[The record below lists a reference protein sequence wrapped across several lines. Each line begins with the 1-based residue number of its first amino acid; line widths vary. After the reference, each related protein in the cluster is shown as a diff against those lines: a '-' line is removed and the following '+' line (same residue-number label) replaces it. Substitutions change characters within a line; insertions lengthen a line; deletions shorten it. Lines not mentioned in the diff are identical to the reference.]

1 MRNGIGCPAAVSTG
15 ESLRACSAEQNRLMT
30 NAPDFETLVA
40 TRRSIRG
47 YKPDPIPQELMAEII
62 EIAKRAP
69 SSMNTQPWNFHAV
82 TGAPLELI
90 REGNTERMMAGA
102 AVDREIKM
110 ADHGYQ
116 GVHRDRQVEIAIQLF
131 EAMGIERDD
140 KARRQDWVMRGF
152 RQFDAPVSVV
162 VTIDREL
169 ADDTV
174 AHFDCGA
181 ATYGLVLA
189 ATSKGLGC
197 VINGQGIMQSSVVR
211 EHANIP
217 EDEVIMTCVAMGYPN
232 TDFVANDVV
241 SRRAPNEDVVN
252 FVGFDD

>member
-1 MRNGIGCPAAVSTG
+1 M
-15 ESLRACSAEQNRLMT
+15 
-30 NAPDFETLVA
+30 DFEALVA
-40 TRRSIRG
+40 ARRSTRG
-47 YKPDPIPQELMAEII
+47 FTRQPVSRELMAEII
-62 EIAKRAP
+62 GIAKRAP
-69 SSMNTQPWNFHAV
+69 SSMNTQPWNFHAI
-82 TGAPLELI
+82 TGEPLERI
-90 REGNTERMMAGA
+90 RQGNTERMLAGA
-102 AVDREIKM
+102 SVDREIRM
-110 ADHGYQ
+110 SGHGYQ
-116 GVHRDRQVEIAIQLF
+116 GVHRERQIEIAVQLF

-140 KARRQDWVMRGF
+140 KPRRQDWVMRGF

-162 VTIDREL
+162 ITIDRAL

-217 EDEVIMTCVAMGYPN
+217 EDEVIMTCVAMGWPDD
-232 TDFVANDVV
+232 DFVANHVV
-241 SRRAPNEDVVN
+241 SRRASDDDDVS
-252 FVGFDD
+252 FVGFDA

>member
-1 MRNGIGCPAAVSTG
+1 MA
-15 ESLRACSAEQNRLMT
+15 T
-30 NAPDFETLVA
+30 N
-40 TRRSIRG
+40 
-47 YKPDPIPQELMAEII
+47 PIPFRGELLAEIV

-69 SSMNTQPWNFHAV
+69 SSMNTQPWNFHV
-82 TGAPLELI
+82 ITGAPLEAI
-90 REGNTERMMAGA
+90 REGNTERMLAGA
-102 AVDREIKM
+102 RVDREIKM

-116 GVHRDRQVEIAIQLF
+116 GVHRERQVEIAIQLF

-140 KARRQDWVMRGF
+140 KERRQDWVMRGF

-217 EDEVIMTCVAMGYPN
+217 EDEVIMTCVAMGFPDD
-232 TDFVANDVV
+232 DFVANQVV
-241 SRRAPNEDVVN
+241 SRRAKNDDFVS
-252 FVGFDD
+252 FVGFDEN